1 MRVNLAKIVVQWLK
15 LPAWKVGDRG
25 FERRSGIQVSKKQNV
40 SSLLSHKYSILWGAS
55 EKCREVSSSTLNRQG
70 SNFKSCTCIWRA
82 VSSHSS
88 HHPQEVLLAKFSIY
102 VHKGGIQFHS
112 FYLSL

>member
-1 MRVNLAKIVVQWLK
+1 MGSL
-15 LPAWKVGDRG
+15 RG
-25 FERRSGIQVSKKQNV
+25 
-40 SSLLSHKYSILWGAS
+40 
-55 EKCREVSSSTLNRQG
+55 REVSSSTLNRQG
-70 SNFKSCTCIWRA
+70 SNFKSCIWRA

-112 FYLSL
+112 FYLSVLGKMCKRKSEICQAQLYGIIGYQDGVQDGRWAEALE